1 MKNLNFFVA
10 SALAT
15 TMFASC
21 SNELAQNEQLDST
34 PKNVAISLNLPKL
47 AQSKGLGDMTTDGN
61 SKVTLEGT
69 VKVYAKQTQTGALVN
84 TYTLT
89 ASDFFGADG
98 ASITK
103 TLEVNGTATYIE
115 VEGNIDDATK
125 TSDVNTRQGIA
136 TSSAVRVTGGSA
148 ITPGVSGA
156 HATCMVTVAP
166 EMARVEVFGAL
177 KATTNITDLKVNGI
191 YLNNVKQNR
200 DDATLVKTTNA
211 TTPNWTTV
219 YAADGVKSNL
229 FTAFTT
235 PITGI
240 ADVSG
245 KKQADGYNFFSQKGA
260 SVATTKE
267 EAMVYHPH
275 IIINVSYVKDGAAVN
290 NQWVNVVAL
299 KDASNNYF
307 AGFENGKIYQLDLA
321 DISDIMDVENPP
333 VTVDPDPDAVSV
345 DVTVSVK
352 TWEIVVVKPEV

>member
-15 TMFASC
+15 TLFASC

-47 AQSKGLGDMTTDGN
+47 SQSKGLGDMTTGSN
-61 SKVTLEGT
+61 SKVTLAGT
-69 VKVYAKQTQTGALVN
+69 VKVYAKQAQSGALVN

-89 ASDFFGADG
+89 ADDFFAADG
-98 ASITK
+98 SSKTK
-103 TLEVNGTATYIE
+103 TLEVNGTATFIE

-125 TSDVNTRQGIA
+125 TSDVNSRQGSA

-148 ITPGVSGA
+148 IVAGSGSA
-156 HATCMVTVAP
+156 NATCIVTVAP

-177 KATTNITDLKVNGI
+177 KATTNINDLKINGI

-200 DDATLVKTTNA
+200 GDAALVKTTNG
-211 TTPNWTTV
+211 TTPDWTNAYT
-219 YAADGVKSNL
+219 AGGVKSNL
-229 FTAFTT
+229 FTAFT
-235 PITGI
+235 PAITGI
-240 ADVSG
+240 EAVAG
-245 KKQADGYNFFSQKGA
+245 KAQADGYNFFPQSGA
-260 SVATTKE
+260 AAATTKE
-267 EAMVYHPH
+267 EALVYHPH
-275 IIINVSYVKDGAAVN
+275 IIINVSYMKGGVAVN

-307 AGFENGKIYQLDLA
+307 ASFENGKIYQLDLA
-321 DISDIMDVENPP
+321 DISDILDVVNPP
-333 VTVDPDPDAVSV
+333 VTPDPDPDAVSV

-352 TWEIVVVKPEV
+352 AWDIVVAKPEV